1 MALRLLSAWL
11 VTPQSRTVIT
21 CLNRNGYTSEPVEI
35 RPPYNYID
43 GTVLALD
50 QETDIVYPELTLVLS
65 SRGLAQVAIKTIEP
79 RVGIPVG
86 SIFPLLG
93 TDLET
98 ILAQWGSSPLPLT
111 RAQNK
116 TSLLLYAGG
125 IVPLNYYSIQAQA
138 PIGSSVPHR
147 VDFTN
152 VTTLPVIHMLG
163 KQPDVQIFDLAGNNI
178 QANIVPTSND
188 RFDVNFT
195 PAATGYLLY

>member
-86 SIFPLLG
+86 SI
-93 TDLET
+93 
-98 ILAQWGSSPLPLT
+98 
-111 RAQNK
+111 
-116 TSLLLYAGG
+116 SLY
-125 IVPLNYYSIQAQA
+125 
-138 PIGSSVPHR
+138 
-147 VDFTN
+147 
-152 VTTLPVIHMLG
+152 
-163 KQPDVQIFDLAGNNI
+163 
-178 QANIVPTSND
+178 
-188 RFDVNFT
+188 
-195 PAATGYLLY
+195 